1 MIVEPGKFFR
11 EQIFEDSLISLRSYQ
26 RFRVIVFRNKML
38 NYSYKTPA
46 TTRKEMKGQ
55 TKTAARQIKV
65 NIRPRHNKDR

>member
-26 RFRVIVFRNKML
+26 RFRVVVFRNKML

-46 TTRKEMKGQ
+46 TTRKEMKGH
-55 TKTAARQIKV
+55 TMAAARQIKL
-65 NIRPRHNKDR
+65 NIMPKHNRHR